1 MNARLLPTFAAFLL
15 GGAITG
21 PLQAQTAF
29 REQPSVAEGARYL
42 HERTEWWLTWKRAE
56 KENGTVCLSC
66 HTTVPY
72 LLARSVLGREPIKD
86 DPRERL
92 LKSVRQRV
100 KDWETGKPYTASRP
114 AQSRG
119 SESILNLLA
128 LALDDASAG
137 RKEPS
142 EDTRRAL
149 ANLWSQ
155 QIKLAEGK
163 DAAHGGWEWIEAGL
177 SPWESRANY
186 FGAALAAFAVG
197 TVPGYLS
204 DVPPP
209 DRKQLDLLR
218 NYLQANFLK
227 QSLHDRLT
235 LAWASSRWCELLSD
249 EGRQQ
254 LFKDV
259 LAKQNDD
266 GGWSAGS
273 LVDWKRPDGKAQ
285 TAASDGYG
293 TALVVAALKQLAK
306 DEQRK
311 PLGRGIAWLKAHQTT
326 DGTWPAQSLNRDY
339 AKGAEPGL
347 FMADAATGWAIWAL
361 AE

>member
-1 MNARLLPTFAAFLL
+1 MALLLC
-15 GGAITG
+15 GAVTG
-21 PLQAQTAF
+21 PLQAQSPF
-29 REQPSVAEGARYL
+29 REQPSLTEAGRYL
-42 HERTEWWLTWKRAE
+42 NERTEWWLTWKRAE
-56 KENGTVCLSC
+56 KENGTVCMSC

-86 DPRERL
+86 DPRDRL

-114 AQSRG
+114 SPSRG

-149 ANLWSQ
+149 SNLWPQ
-155 QIKLAEGK
+155 QLKPAEGK
-163 DAAHGGWEWIEAGL
+163 DTAENDRHGAWEWIEAGL

-186 FGAALAAFAVG
+186 FGAALAAFAVA
-197 TVPGYLS
+197 TVPGYLT
-204 DVPPP
+204 DAPPQ

-218 NYLQANFLK
+218 NYLQANFSK

-235 LAWASSRWCELLSD
+235 LAWASSRWPELLSA
-249 EGRQQ
+249 EGKQQ
-254 LFKDV
+254 LFKDI
-259 LAKQNDD
+259 LAKQNDN

-273 LVDWKRPDGKAQ
+273 LVDWKRPDGKAH
-285 TAASDGYG
+285 AAVSDGYG
-293 TALVVAALKQLAK
+293 TALVVAALKRLAK
-306 DEQRK
+306 DQQAK
-311 PLGRGIAWLKAHQTT
+311 PLEQGIAWLKTHQST
-326 DGTWPAQSLNRDY
+326 DGTWRAQSLNRDY

-347 FMADAATGWAIWAL
+347 FMTDAATGWAIWAL
-361 AE
+361 AQ

>member
-15 GGAITG
+15 WGTA
-21 PLQAQTAF
+21 PLRAQTAF
-29 REQPSVAEGARYL
+29 REQPSLTEAARYL

-56 KENGTVCLSC
+56 KENGTVCMSC

-72 LLARSVLGREPIKD
+72 LLARSVLDLEPIKD

-128 LALDDASAG
+128 LALDDASAK

-155 QIKLAEGK
+155 QIKPTEGK
-163 DAAHGGWEWIEAGL
+163 DEGGWEWIEAGL

-186 FGAALAAFAVG
+186 FGAALAAFAVA
-197 TVPGYLS
+197 TVPGYLT
-204 DVPPP
+204 DAPPQ
-209 DRKQLDLLR
+209 DRKQLDLFR
-218 NYLQANFLK
+218 NYLQAHFPK
-227 QSLHDRLT
+227 QNLHDRLT
-235 LAWASSRWCELLSD
+235 LAWASGRWPELLSA
-249 EGRQQ
+249 EGKQQ
-254 LFKDV
+254 LFKDI

-273 LVDWKRPDGKAQ
+273 LVEWKRPDGKAHA
-285 TAASDGYG
+285 TVSDGYG

-306 DEQRK
+306 DQQRK
-311 PLGRGIAWLKAHQTT
+311 PLEQGIAWLKTHQTT
-326 DGTWPAQSLNRDY
+326 DGTWQAQSLNRDY

-347 FMADAATGWAIWAL
+347 FMTDAATGWAIWAL

>member
-1 MNARLLPTFAAFLL
+1 MALLLS
-15 GGAITG
+15 GAVAG

-29 REQPSVAEGARYL
+29 REQPSLAEGARYL
-42 HERTEWWLTWKRAE
+42 NERTEWWLTWKRAE
-56 KENGTVCLSC
+56 KENGTVCMSC

-128 LALDDASAG
+128 LALDDAGVG

-155 QIKLAEGK
+155 QVKPAEGK
-163 DAAHGGWEWIEAGL
+163 DAEEGDRHGGWEWIEAGL

-186 FGAALAAFAVG
+186 FGAALAAFAVA
-197 TVPGYLS
+197 TVPGYPT
-204 DVPPP
+204 DAPPQ

-218 NYLQANFLK
+218 NYLQAHFPK

-235 LAWASSRWCELLSD
+235 LAWASSRWPELLST
-249 EGRQQ
+249 EGKQQ

-273 LVDWKRPDGKAQ
+273 LVDWKRLDGKAHS
-285 TAASDGYG
+285 AASDGYG

-311 PLGRGIAWLKAHQTT
+311 PLERGIAWLKTHQTT
-326 DGTWPAQSLNRDY
+326 DGTWQAQSLNRDY
-339 AKGAEPGL
+339 AKGAEAGL
-347 FMADAATGWAIWAL
+347 FMTDAATSWAIWAL